1 MFCTKSFRH
10 THQTYRKGYICR
22 IITKLKNLKQT
33 MLNLILFGPPGSG
46 KGTQAAKLI
55 DKYNLFHISTGDMF
69 RFELSNNTEL
79 GQLARSYMEKGQ
91 LVPDSVTISMLQKR
105 VEDNPDVEGF
115 IFDGFPRTTTQAQ
128 ALDAFLAERGESITG
143 LIELAVNED
152 EIVKRILLRGVSSG
166 RADDND
172 ENIIRNRFIVYRNET
187 TPVGEH
193 YTALGK
199 AQKIEGVGT
208 IDDIFEK
215 LCTTIDALLISKV

>member
-1 MFCTKSFRH
+1 M
-10 THQTYRKGYICR
+10 
-22 IITKLKNLKQT
+22 KNQNQT

-69 RFELSNNTEL
+69 RYELSNNTEL

-105 VEDNPDVEGF
+105 VEDNPEVTGF

-128 ALDAFLAERGESITG
+128 ALDAFLAERGQSITG
-143 LIELAVNED
+143 LVELIVDED
-152 EIVKRILLRGVSSG
+152 EIVKRILLRGASSG

-172 ENIIRNRFIVYRNET
+172 ESIIRNRFTVYRNET

-193 YTALGK
+193 YAALGK
-199 AQKIEGVGT
+199 AYKVEGIGSIE
-208 IDDIFEK
+208 DIFGK
-215 LCTTIDALLISKV
+215 LCAAIDSLAVK